1 MYEAIGIEFTAP
13 RKAVV
18 ARREIAKP
26 QGDEVLVR
34 GRVSVVSA
42 GTEMLAYRGELPEGL
57 ALDDSIESM
66 DTRVDYPLRYGYCV
80 VGQVEVG
87 PPELAGRR
95 VFAFAPHESLF
106 VVPAGAVVPIPDD
119 ISDED
124 AVFLAHAE
132 TLVNL
137 LHDGSPLAGERV
149 AVLGQGLVGLFMTS
163 ALSTAL
169 LSHLA
174 AVEPTEDRRT
184 LALQEGATSVHTPD
198 ELTPRLLRSLLGD
211 DRRYAG
217 FDLVYELSGNP
228 SAADLAVAVCGYSGR
243 IVLGSWYGT
252 KRVSLDLGG
261 RFHRSRVSIRSSQV
275 STIDPRLTG
284 AFDKPRRFAVA
295 WEMIRRIRPRRFV
308 SRRLPL
314 SRGGEAYSLLEETP
328 DKTTGKTLTV
338 LLEHQGG

>member
-1 MYEAIGIEFTAP
+1 MMREAIGIEFAAP

-18 ARREIAKP
+18 ARRQVAEP
-26 QGDEVLVR
+26 QDGEVLVR
-34 GRVSVVSA
+34 GRLSVVSA
-42 GTEMLAYRGELPEGL
+42 GTEMLAYRGELPEDL

-66 DTRVDYPLRYGYCV
+66 DTRVRYPLRYGYCV

-87 PPELAGRR
+87 PPELTGRR

-106 VVPAGAVVPIPDD
+106 VVPRTAVVPIPDD

-149 AVLGQGLVGLFMTS
+149 AVLGQGLVGLFVTA
-163 ALSTAL
+163 ALSSAP

-174 AVEPTEDRRT
+174 AVEPTEDRRA
-184 LALQEGATSVHTPD
+184 LALEEGASSAHPPE
-198 ELTPRLLRSLLGD
+198 ELTPGFVKDLLRD

-228 SAADLAVAVCGYSGR
+228 SAADLAVSVCGYSGR
-243 IVLGSWYGT
+243 VVLGSWYGT

-261 RFHRSRVSIRSSQV
+261 RFHRSRITIRSSQV

-295 WEMIRRIRPRRFV
+295 WEQIRRIRPRRFV

-314 SRGGEAYSLLEETP
+314 SRGGEAYALLDGAPE
-328 DKTTGKTLTV
+328 KTLTV